1 MAEQAVVA
9 AAVCEGS
16 LESFRGLMGDLVDME
31 GVIVGLAMYMVLSL
45 VWGLARVVYFW
56 KKGPTR
62 GHFPPDELV
71 ARLVL
76 AILGACLKLCRA
88 GWADAAPR
96 GEEPTP
102 TARAA
107 LAADLRRRLTA
118 TCSSGEE
125 SEYTYYEEVEV
136 PTTGLAGPAF
146 NLPLSAILPPLERV
160 PAASLVQPVC
170 ANPSPVLVDRTEEWV
185 EETAA
190 RKEASVPSLSTSVMV
205 EPDYDLEDV
214 LMDTSMEAV
223 SGHTVSEDRR
233 SEASQGLEEVLA
245 SSILDRTAGDLNATL
260 TPADST
266 NDTVSK
272 IY

>member
-1 MAEQAVVA
+1 
-9 AAVCEGS
+9 
-16 LESFRGLMGDLVDME
+16 
-31 GVIVGLAMYMVLSL
+31 
-45 VWGLARVVYFW
+45 
-56 KKGPTR
+56 
-62 GHFPPDELV
+62 
-71 ARLVL
+71 
-76 AILGACLKLCRA
+76 
-88 GWADAAPR
+88 
-96 GEEPTP
+96 
-102 TARAA
+102 
-107 LAADLRRRLTA
+107 
-118 TCSSGEE
+118 
-125 SEYTYYEEVEV
+125 
-136 PTTGLAGPAF
+136 
-146 NLPLSAILPPLERV
+146 
-160 PAASLVQPVC
+160 
-170 ANPSPVLVDRTEEWV
+170 VLVDRTEEWV

-260 TPADST
+260 TPANST